1 MMKSIVDEN
10 LVSFKVLE
18 NYDKELAQSYNK
30 QCYRGKGK
38 LRFRLDGC
46 MYVTRNHS
54 NLFVLQYFNKKDL
67 QSMGLNTL
75 VLDTGLISVNTTAC
89 LSSGSGARGLGDLCF
104 ARTEVKRRPMRSKLF
119 YEIRKLKKLPMN
131 T

>member
-1 MMKSIVDEN
+1 
-10 LVSFKVLE
+10 
-18 NYDKELAQSYNK
+18 
-30 QCYRGKGK
+30 
-38 LRFRLDGC
+38 

-54 NLFVLQYFNKKDL
+54 NLFGLRYFDKKDL
-67 QSMGLNTL
+67 QSMESRSFILKSFYISGINKKDVQSMGLHAL
-75 VLDTGLISVNTTAC
+75 VFDTGIFSVNTTAC

-119 YEIRKLKKLPMN
+119 YEIRKLKELPMN